1 MKTENRARF
10 LHELGEA
17 YPDATSAPE
26 SARTLVK
33 IPKVHLPKGCMP
45 PHTAALVVIEDSSPN
60 PQLYVKNLPKLPN
73 GRAPRSTS
81 AAQFAG
87 EAWYSF
93 SFNQPWEED
102 RHTALQLVEGRL
114 RRFALNE

>member
-1 MKTENRARF
+1 MKTENRDRL

-17 YPDATSAPE
+17 YPNATRTVE
-26 SARTLVK
+26 TARTLVK
-33 IPKVHLPKGCMP
+33 IPKVYFPEGCVP
-45 PHTAALVVIEDSSPN
+45 PHAAALVVIEDSSPS
-60 PQLYVKNLPKLPN
+60 PQLYVKDQPRLPN
-73 GRAPRSTS
+73 GQAPRSTS

-93 SFNQPWEED
+93 SFSQPWEED